1 MPDLAARIEVEHV
14 SKVYQRPGRKGDTF
28 TAVSDINLR
37 VGEGEFVSL
46 VGASGC
52 GKTTLL
58 RMMSGLIRAE
68 AGLIRING
76 RVVDG
81 VPPSIGF
88 VFQDPALLPWRTVKE
103 NLAFALKHK
112 RLSAAAVNAAVDDKL
127 KLTNLQDFADYLPHT
142 MSGGMQQ
149 RAGLARA
156 LAIDP
161 DVLFMD
167 EPLSALDAFTRRR
180 LQQEIAA
187 IIASTGTTTVLVTHD
202 VDEAV
207 FFSDRIVVMGT
218 SPGSVS
224 EIIEVPFPKPRNH
237 ADLLGNPGVAELR
250 DHVLKLILGFE

>member
-1 MPDLAARIEVEHV
+1 MQELATRIEVEHV
-14 SKVYQRPGRKGDTF
+14 SKVYERPDRRGESF
-28 TAVSDINLR
+28 TAVSDVNLEVR
-37 VGEGEFVSL
+37 EGEFISL

-58 RMMSGLIRAE
+58 RMMSGLTAAE
-68 AGLIRING
+68 EGTIRING

-88 VFQDPALLPWRTVKE
+88 VFQEPALLPWRTVRE
-103 NLAFALKHK
+103 NLTFALKHK
-112 RLSAAAVNAAVDDKL
+112 RLSRTQLDSAINDKL
-127 KLTNLQDFADYLPHT
+127 ALTNLQDFADFLPHT
-142 MSGGMQQ
+142 LSGGMQQ

-167 EPLSALDAFTRRR
+167 EPLSALDAFSRRR

-187 IIASTGTTTVLVTHD
+187 IIESTGTTTVLVTHD

-218 SPGSVS
+218 SPGSVR
-224 EIIEVPFPKPRNH
+224 EIVEVQLAKPRTH
-237 ADLLGNPGVAELR
+237 ADLLGDPDVAELR
-250 DHVLKLILGFE
+250 DRVLKLILGFE

>member
-1 MPDLAARIEVEHV
+1 MPDAMVRIEVENV
-14 SKVYQRPGRKGDTF
+14 SKVYKRPGRRDETF
-28 TAVSDINLR
+28 TAVTDINLQ
-37 VGEGEFVSL
+37 VAVGEFVSL

-58 RMMSGLIRAE
+58 RMMSGLVRAE
-68 AGLIRING
+68 TGSIRING
-76 RVVDG
+76 RTVVD

-88 VFQDPALLPWRTVKE
+88 VFQDPALLPWRTVRE

-112 RLSAAAVNAAVDDKL
+112 KLSGPALRAAIDDKL
-127 KLTNLQDFADYLPHT
+127 ELTSLLDFADYLPHT

-180 LQQEIAA
+180 LQQEIAM
-187 IIASTGTTTVLVTHD
+187 IIATTGTTTVLVTHD

-207 FFSDRIVVMGT
+207 FFSDRIIVMGT
-218 SPGSVS
+218 SPGSIRDVVD
-224 EIIEVPFPKPRNH
+224 VPFPKPRNH
-237 ADLLGNPGVAELR
+237 ADLLGNPQVAELR
-250 DHVLKLILGFE
+250 DRVLKLILGFE

>member
-1 MPDLAARIEVEHV
+1 MPDLDRIEIENV
-14 SKVYQRPGRKGDTF
+14 SKLYQRPGRKDESF
-28 TAVSDINLR
+28 TAIADINLR
-37 VGEGEFVSL
+37 VKEGEFVSL

-58 RMMSGLIRAE
+58 RIMSGLIRAE
-68 AGLIRING
+68 MGSVRING
-76 RVVDG
+76 RAVDG

-88 VFQDPALLPWRTVKE
+88 VFQDPALLPWRTVRE

-112 RLSAAAVNAAVDDKL
+112 KLSGAALTAAIDDKL

-156 LAIDP
+156 LAVDP

-218 SPGSVS
+218 SPGSVH
-224 EIIEVPFPKPRNH
+224 EIVDVPLAKPRNH
-237 ADLLGNPGVAELR
+237 ADLLGNPVVAELR
-250 DHVLKLILGFE
+250 DRVLKLILGFE

>member
-1 MPDLAARIEVEHV
+1 MSDLAARIEVQNV
-14 SKVYQRPGRKGDTF
+14 SKVYQRPGRKGEML
-28 TAVSDINLR
+28 TAVDDVNLH
-37 VGEGEFVSL
+37 VGEGEFISL

-58 RMMSGLIRAE
+58 RMMSGLIAAE
-68 AGLIRING
+68 EGTIRING
-76 RVVDG
+76 RVVEG

-103 NLAFALKHK
+103 NLAFALKHRK
-112 RLSAAAVNAAVDDKL
+112 LSESQRRAAIDDKL
-127 KLTNLQDFADYLPHT
+127 TLTNLTAFADYLPHA

-187 IIASTGTTTVLVTHD
+187 IIASTGATTVLVTHD

-207 FFSDRIVVMGT
+207 FFSDRIVVMGA
-218 SPGSVS
+218 SPGTVR
-224 EIIEVPFPKPRNH
+224 EIIDVPFPKPRNH
-237 ADLLGNPGVAELR
+237 ADLLGNPAVAELR
-250 DHVLKLILGFE
+250 DRVLKLILELE

>member
-1 MPDLAARIEVEHV
+1 MPDVAARIEVENV
-14 SKVYQRPGRKGDTF
+14 SKVYQRPGRRDETF
-28 TAVSDINLR
+28 TAVADINLR
-37 VGEGEFVSL
+37 VGVGEFVSL

-58 RMMSGLIRAE
+58 RMM
-68 AGLIRING
+68 AGLVGAETGSIRING
-76 RVVDG
+76 RTVVD

-88 VFQDPALLPWRTVKE
+88 VFQDPALLPWRTVRE

-112 RLSAAAVNAAVDDKL
+112 KLSGQALKAAIDDKL
-127 KLTNLQDFADYLPHT
+127 ELTNLQDFAEYLPHT

-180 LQQEIAA
+180 LQQEIAT
-187 IIASTGTTTVLVTHD
+187 IIATTGTTTVLVTHD

-218 SPGSVS
+218 SPGSVR
-224 EIIEVPFPKPRNH
+224 EIVDVPFSRPRNH
-237 ADLLGNPGVAELR
+237 ADLLGNPDVAELR
-250 DHVLKLILGFE
+250 DGVLKLILGFE

>member
-1 MPDLAARIEVEHV
+1 MQELATRIEVEHV
-14 SKVYQRPGRKGDTF
+14 SKVYERPDRRGESF
-28 TAVSDINLR
+28 TAVSDVNLEVR
-37 VGEGEFVSL
+37 EGEFISL

-58 RMMSGLIRAE
+58 RMMSGLTAAE
-68 AGLIRING
+68 EGTIRING

-88 VFQDPALLPWRTVKE
+88 VFQEPALLPWRTVRE

-112 RLSAAAVNAAVDDKL
+112 RLSRTQLDSAINDKL
-127 KLTNLQDFADYLPHT
+127 ALTNLQDFADFLPHT
-142 MSGGMQQ
+142 LSGGMQQ

-167 EPLSALDAFTRRR
+167 EPLSALDAFSRRR

-187 IIASTGTTTVLVTHD
+187 IIESTGTTTVLVTHD

-218 SPGSVS
+218 SPGSVR
-224 EIIEVPFPKPRNH
+224 EIVEVPLAKPRTH
-237 ADLLGNPGVAELR
+237 ADLLGDPDVAELR
-250 DHVLKLILGFE
+250 DRVLKLILGFE

>member
-1 MPDLAARIEVEHV
+1 MPDLATRIEVDNV
-14 SKVYQRPGRKGDTF
+14 SKIYQRPGHKGETF

-68 AGLIRING
+68 AGSIRING

-88 VFQDPALLPWRTVKE
+88 VFQDPALLPWRTVWE

-112 RLSAAAVNAAVDDKL
+112 KLTKAALNAAIDDKL
-127 KLTNLQDFADYLPHT
+127 VLTNLQDFADYLPHT

-156 LAIDP
+156 LAVDP

-187 IIASTGTTTVLVTHD
+187 IIATTGTTTVLVTHD

-218 SPGSVS
+218 SPGSVR
-224 EIIEVPFPKPRNH
+224 EIVDVPFAKRRNH
-237 ADLLGNPGVAELR
+237 ADLLGNPDVAELR
-250 DHVLKLILGFE
+250 DRVLKLILGFE